1 VGIHRTSAP
10 ATRRKGSCACAWR
23 YLSTMPTAS
32 CSPIAAGRSS
42 VIFDAYRIG
51 EGELSVTRDPL
62 QVLSAFEVGIP
73 NVVAFLSAITARSLD
88 LLARRS
94 SGHAALSHVLAGMP
108 ERYTDFGT
116 AYGSHYMEHCER
128 SPSPAKATCLIQA
141 RRRRE
146 GRSCRVGCRQGCART
161 PCGHRQGGRLHRSSV
176 VTRRGRQ
183 VSRARSTAGGWARRR
198 SRRR

>member
-1 VGIHRTSAP
+1 
-10 ATRRKGSCACAWR
+10 
-23 YLSTMPTAS
+23 MPTAS

-108 ERYTDFGT
+108 ERYTDF
-116 AYGSHYMEHCER
+116 AHRLRLALHEALRAFSE
-128 SPSPAKATCLIQA
+128 PSKGGAASFKLVDDAKDDLAASVVAKAAL
-141 RRRRE
+141 E
-146 GRSCRVGCRQGCART
+146 
-161 PCGHRQGGRLHRSSV
+161 RLAGIGKGEDFIDHRS
-176 VTRRGRQ
+176 
-183 VSRARSTAGGWARRR
+183 
-198 SRRR
+198 

>member
-1 VGIHRTSAP
+1 MGIHRTSAP

-108 ERYTDFGT
+108 ERYTDF
-116 AYGSHYMEHCER
+116 AHRLRLALHEALRAFSE
-128 SPSPAKATCLIQA
+128 PSKGDLP
-141 RRRRE
+141 
-146 GRSCRVGCRQGCART
+146 
-161 PCGHRQGGRLHRSSV
+161 HSSSST
-176 VTRRGRQ
+176 TRRTILPRRLSPRLRSNALRASARGKTSSIIGRN
-183 VSRARSTAGGWARRR
+183 SPRSTSFASSINCWRLG
-198 SRRR
+198 STTK

>member
-1 VGIHRTSAP
+1 MGIHRTSAP

-42 VIFDAYRIG
+42 VIFNAYRIG
-51 EGELSVTRDPL
+51 EGELSATRDPL
-62 QVLSAFEVGIP
+62 QVLSAFEVGIS
-73 NVVAFLSAITARSLD
+73 NAVAFLSAITARSLD

-146 GRSCRVGCRQGCART
+146 GRRLSPRLRSNALRASARGKT
-161 PCGHRQGGRLHRSSV
+161 SSIIGRNSP
-176 VTRRGRQ
+176 
-183 VSRARSTAGGWARRR
+183 RSTSFASSINCWRLG
-198 SRRR
+198 STTK